1 MSKMVT
7 ILRSMGWD
15 EELIQHFMIEDRDIE
30 ESTESIITNEIYDTN
45 SITLTVNEIN
55 GGSNL
60 VFNN

>member
-7 ILRSMGWD
+7 ILKSMGWN
-15 EELIQHFMIEDRDIE
+15 EELIRHFMIEDRDVE
-30 ESTESIITNEIYDTN
+30 ESNESMNTNDIYDTN
-45 SITLTVNEIN
+45 SITLTVSEVN